1 MSLLLLCDTCSL
13 LGNTETSFPKFGPL
27 HLNAPKRSREVR
39 RSEKELYKFGRWR
52 LERDQVIGTKRT
64 RTNENLNK

>member
-1 MSLLLLCDTCSL
+1 MMLQSYLLSLGQYRNQLSQVWGITFA
-13 LGNTETSFPKFGPL
+13 N
-27 HLNAPKRSREVR
+27 RSRA
-39 RSEKELYKFGRWR
+39 EKEFYKFGRWR